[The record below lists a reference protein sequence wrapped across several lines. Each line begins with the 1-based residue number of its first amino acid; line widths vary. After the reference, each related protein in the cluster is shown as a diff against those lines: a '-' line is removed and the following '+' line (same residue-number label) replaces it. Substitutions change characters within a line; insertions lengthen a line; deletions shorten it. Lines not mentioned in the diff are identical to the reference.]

1 MGYMVR
7 PLTGDEIHRLA
18 TAPLP
23 RITTVFTP
31 HGASYGP
38 KKTGPIE
45 DQVWAD
51 RAQQTRE
58 AKRTCPRTSTCQ
70 WYP

>member
-23 RITTVFTP
+23 RIVTVFTP

-38 KKTGPIE
+38 KKAGPVTLE
-45 DQVWAD
+45 DQAWAD

-58 AKRTCPRTSTCQ
+58 SK
-70 WYP
+70 